1 MFSDTYCVLLNMAV
15 NLDISDHL
23 NEQQVLMLR
32 LLKTP
37 LPEKD
42 FLQMRK
48 LAVKLL
54 SKKLDE
60 VVEDWEEKQNIQPD
74 DYEKLG
80 KGHFRSKI

>member
-1 MFSDTYCVLLNMAV
+1 MCTFGYGSKFGYHRPFEWTAGFNAAIV
-15 NLDISDHL
+15 
-23 NEQQVLMLR
+23 
-32 LLKTP
+32 KPP

-54 SKKLDE
+54 SKQLDV
-60 VVEDWEEKQNIQPD
+60 VVEDWEDKQNIKPN

>member
-1 MFSDTYCVLLNMAV
+1 MAANV
-15 NLDISDHL
+15 DITDHL

-32 LLKTP
+32 LLKKP

-60 VVEDWEEKQNIQPD
+60 VVEDWEDKEGIKPD
-74 DYEKLG
+74 DYENLS
-80 KGHFRSKI
+80 KGRFRSKP

>member
-1 MFSDTYCVLLNMAV
+1 MAV

-54 SKKLDE
+54 SKQLD
-60 VVEDWEEKQNIQPD
+60 VIVEDWEDKQNIKPD
-74 DYEKLG
+74 DYEKSA
-80 KGHFRSKI
+80 KAHFRSKI

>member
-1 MFSDTYCVLLNMAV
+1 MDMAV
-15 NLDISDHL
+15 NLDITDHL

-32 LLKTP
+32 LLKNP

-54 SKKLDE
+54 SKQLDV
-60 VVEDWEEKQNIQPD
+60 VVEDWEDKQNIKPD